1 MSLSPF
7 AATDNLYN
15 YYVFFVFIKPINVVN
30 RKTIMVD
37 IDYAPTINDYINS
50 ILKKVD
56 CFIQV

>member
-30 RKTIMVD
+30 RNIMVD
-37 IDYAPTINDYINS
+37 IDYAQKINDHIINVQ
-50 ILKKVD
+50 IVIHDKNG
-56 CFIQV
+56 

>member
-30 RKTIMVD
+30 RKMVD
-37 IDYAPTINDYINS
+37 IDYAHKVNDHIIN
-50 ILKKVD
+50 
-56 CFIQV
+56 IQIVIHDKNG

>member
-30 RKTIMVD
+30 RKMVD
-37 IDYAPTINDYINS
+37 IDYAQKINDHIINVQ
-50 ILKKVD
+50 IVIHDKNG
-56 CFIQV
+56 

>member
-37 IDYAPTINDYINS
+37 IDYAQKINDHIIN
-50 ILKKVD
+50 
-56 CFIQV
+56 IQIVIHDKNG

>member
-30 RKTIMVD
+30 RKMVD
-37 IDYAPTINDYINS
+37 IDYAQKINDHIIN
-50 ILKKVD
+50 I
-56 CFIQV
+56 